1 MPALGFCLLKT
12 KKKSDFSESDRMSVH
27 NLCKLN
33 YPLYCCAPF
42 EAKSIFVG
50 GGGGELGP
58 KTGVPNVV
66 ELLELEQN
74 RSEVM

>member
-1 MPALGFCLLKT
+1 
-12 KKKSDFSESDRMSVH
+12 MSVH

-58 KTGVPNVV
+58 RTGVPNVV

-74 RSEVM
+74 RSEVMLVSQKLIKYLLKNFTAPHQQ

>member
-1 MPALGFCLLKT
+1 
-12 KKKSDFSESDRMSVH
+12 MSVH

-58 KTGVPNVV
+58 RTGVPNVV

-74 RSEVM
+74 RSEVMLVFKKKIRKIF

>member
-1 MPALGFCLLKT
+1 
-12 KKKSDFSESDRMSVH
+12 MSVH

-33 YPLYCCAPF
+33 YPLYCCSPF
-42 EAKSIFVG
+42 ESKSIFVG
-50 GGGGELGP
+50 GGGGDMGP

-74 RSEVM
+74 RNEVV